1 MKIIEFDNFYCVL
14 KENAES
20 TPKQEVKEPITAAKQ
35 SIATAKQPPTVPTPS
50 EKLAPK
56 KDLQRDAEDFAMPD
70 SFLAAANIS
79 GDMELEILSNAMV
92 LTNRKMTVL
101 EVLNVLEG
109 LEEKCRDYY
118 RCLTENF
125 MEDVEEAGC
134 DCEFCKICM
143 ETNDKFPEF
152 LKALQENAP
161 LLKGMM
167 PDLGCVSPEM
177 VERLH
182 DMGFCLSEINF
193 AIMDEE
199 EIYFGSPKS

>member
-1 MKIIEFDNFYCVL
+1 MKIIEFEDFFCVL
-14 KENAES
+14 KENAET
-20 TPKQEVKEPITAAKQ
+20 TPEQGVKQQTTASKQ
-35 SIATAKQPPTVPTPS
+35 QSPP
-50 EKLAPK
+50 EKTAPK
-56 KDLQRDAEDFAMPD
+56 KDLQRDAENFAMPD
-70 SFLAAANIS
+70 SFLKAAKIS

-92 LTNRKMTVL
+92 LTNRTMTVL
-101 EVLNVLEG
+101 EVLNVLES

-125 MEDVEEAGC
+125 MEDVDEAGC
-134 DCEFCKICM
+134 DCEFCQICM
-143 ETNDKFPEF
+143 KTNDMFPEF
-152 LKALQENAP
+152 LKALQENVP
-161 LLKGMM
+161 LDQGLT

-182 DMGFCLSEINF
+182 DMGLCLSEINF